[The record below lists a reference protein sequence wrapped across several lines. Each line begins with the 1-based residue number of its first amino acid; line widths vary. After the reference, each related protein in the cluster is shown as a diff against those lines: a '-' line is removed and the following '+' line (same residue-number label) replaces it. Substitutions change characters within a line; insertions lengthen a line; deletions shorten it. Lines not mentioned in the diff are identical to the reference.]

1 MKIGSAFPLEDE
13 LTMEVRGR
21 DLITGYPVS
30 MKISS
35 EEIREGLSE
44 TVNKIVDAVK
54 RLFEETAPELSADI
68 ADRGVV
74 LTGGAGQLKGLDR
87 KIQETI
93 NLPVTLVD
101 EPLKSVVMGC
111 GKILDNLEEY
121 EKVLLPNV

>member
-1 MKIGSAFPLEDE
+1 
-13 LTMEVRGR
+13 
-21 DLITGYPVS
+21 
-30 MKISS
+30 
-35 EEIREGLSE
+35 
-44 TVNKIVDAVK
+44 VNKIVDAVK

-87 KIQETI
+87 RIQETI

-101 EPLKSVVMGC
+101 EPLTSVVMGC

-121 EKVLLPNV
+121 EKVLLPKV